1 MAVQIGAGIDSFF
14 EYALKSHILSSGLD
28 PPSQLNHSASSQA
41 RSGSRLGSG
50 TSDDSDVFLGAWQ
63 DAHAAIKRHLYRES
77 HHPHYVN
84 AHLSTGSTMAPWIDS
99 LSAYYPGLLIL
110 AGELE
115 EAVSTNLLYSA
126 LWTRYSALPERWSML
141 NGGIEGGLGWW
152 PGRPELIESVY
163 YLYRATKDPWYLHV
177 GEMVLKDIKRRCW
190 TKCGWAGLQDVRTG
204 EKSDRMESFFLG
216 ETIKYLFL
224 LFDIDHPLNTL
235 DAPYVFSTEG
245 HPLIVRQRHFQPR
258 PGLSKPPAT
267 TQQTCPKAPEFQP
280 LTMSSV
286 VAREDF
292 FHAASLTRLTSVTR
306 QEATDEAS
314 GQQELSLE
322 GTLPAHFAF
331 YPWTLPA
338 SLVPLN
344 GTSSKLRKTY
354 SFEIQFPTTDSN
366 VVVGQQ
372 NVVRVADG
380 LLLRHLG
387 GLKLGLVLEEPGSSA
402 TERASTLGGLY
413 RVHSIGNFPLGRDE
427 KILIKREAFEDLVD
441 PNFSLV
447 CDSVMADV
455 IVGSAKGRRSP
466 QWASSTLG
474 TIAHEQE
481 AREPK
486 DPDLRDTPAAASLQ
500 LTSGGTTSTNPG
512 HAVDVQFLTLK
523 AICSSGI
530 GACPLP
536 DVEVAADSAMASRH
550 GRTTLPWTT
559 LYLAGENCDGKLPDT
574 SATQHQV
581 LVLRRGGCSFSR
593 KLSRIPIFRPSD
605 ESLQLAI
612 VVSASDDNIRPLLDE
627 VQYTPAGLVRFHQIP
642 MVMVGGGQTTYE
654 LLAQA
659 KGVRLQKRYHVF
671 SQGVLVHNVVVV

>member
-1 MAVQIGAGIDSFF
+1 MAS
-14 EYALKSHILSSGLD
+14 
-28 PPSQLNHSASSQA
+28 
-41 RSGSRLGSG
+41 
-50 TSDDSDVFLGAWQ
+50 
-63 DAHAAIKRHLYRES
+63 
-77 HHPHYVN
+77 
-84 AHLSTGSTMAPWIDS
+84 WIDS
-99 LSAYYPGLLIL
+99 LSAYYPGLLTL

-115 EAVSTNLLYSA
+115 EAITTNLLYSA

-141 NGGIEGGLGWW
+141 NGGVEGGLGWW
-152 PGRPELIESVY
+152 PGRPELVESVY
-163 YLYRATKDPWYLHV
+163 YLYRATKDPWYLYV

-224 LFDIDHPLNTL
+224 LFDTDHPLNTL

-245 HPLIVRQRHFQPR
+245 HPLIVRHRHFQPR
-258 PGLSKPPAT
+258 PGSSRPPAEV

-286 VAREDF
+286 VTREDF

-306 QEATDEAS
+306 QDATDEVLW
-314 GQQELSLE
+314 QQELSSQE
-322 GTLPAHFAF
+322 TPPAHSAF

-344 GTSSKLRKTY
+344 GTSSKLRKMYT
-354 SFEIQFPTTDSN
+354 FEIQFPTTDSN

-372 NVVRVADG
+372 NVVRVAEG
-380 LLLRHLG
+380 LLLRYLG
-387 GLKLGLVLEEPGSSA
+387 GLKLGLVLEESASSA
-402 TERASTLGGLY
+402 MKGTSTLGGLY

-427 KILIKREAFEDLVD
+427 KILIKREAFQDLVD

-466 QWASSTLG
+466 HLGFSDLG
-474 TIAHEQE
+474 TSAHEKK
-481 AREPK
+481 AREPNNS
-486 DPDLRDTPAAASLQ
+486 DPRDLLGTVSLQ
-500 LTSGGTTSTNPG
+500 LTSGGTPSTDQG
-512 HAVDVQFLTLK
+512 HTADTQLLTLK
-523 AICSSGI
+523 ATSSTGI

-536 DVEVAADSAMASRH
+536 DVEVAADSVTTSRH
-550 GRTTLPWTT
+550 GRSTFPWTSV
-559 LYLAGENCDGKLPDT
+559 YLADENCDGKLPDS

-627 VQYTPAGLVRFHQIP
+627 VQYTPSGLVRFHQIP
-642 MVMVGGGQTTYE
+642 MVMVEGGQATYE

-659 KGVRLQKRYHVF
+659 RGVGLRKRYHVF
-671 SQGVLVHNVVVV
+671 SQGVLVHNVIVV